1 MQIYRRIF
9 IGIGF
14 TWSVLF
20 ATACRD
26 ETVRKSEEAA
36 EAAGQD
42 IKAGAKKAVEK
53 TKEGAEKAVEKTKEA
68 GREIGEEV
76 GPTLERAGDKLKEEG
91 AELRQ
96 KVTTETSPSA
106 DAGPRPRK

>member
-1 MQIYRRIF
+1 MQLHRRIF

-14 TWSVLF
+14 SASVLF

-26 ETVRKSEEAA
+26 ETVRKKEEAA

-42 IKAGAKKAVEK
+42 IKAGAK
-53 TKEGAEKAVEKTKEA
+53 KAVEKTKEA

-76 GPTLERAGDKLKEEG
+76 GPTLERAGEKLKEEG
-91 AELRQ
+91 AELRRE
-96 KVTTETSPSA
+96 VTDDDETSPSA
-106 DAGPRPRK
+106 AAAPDAGAPRPGK

>member
-1 MQIYRRIF
+1 MQLYRRIF

-14 TWSVLF
+14 TTSVLL

-26 ETVRKSEEAA
+26 ETVRKTEEAA

-42 IKAGAKKAVEK
+42 IKAGAV
-53 TKEGAEKAVEKTKEA
+53 KAVEKTKEA

-76 GPTLERAGDKLKEEG
+76 GPTLERAGEKIKEEG
-91 AELRQ
+91 AELRRE
-96 KVTTETSPSA
+96 VTTDETTPSA
-106 DAGPRPRK
+106 AAAPDAGAARPGK